1 MNKDE
6 TVARLHSDRDRVLHK
21 IAKTP
26 AEDNSRIV
34 YTLVQT
40 LTRCIQHVLVT
51 AENESRGLTPYE
63 EGHVVAWTA
72 TLKSIAKDLDVFTA
86 GQS

>member
-6 TVARLHSDRDRVLHK
+6 TVTRLHADRDRVLHK

-26 AEDNSRIV
+26 AEDNSRIL

-40 LTRCIQHVLVT
+40 LTRSIQHIIVT
-51 AENESRGLTPYE
+51 AEHENRGLAPYE
-63 EGHVVAWTA
+63 QGHVDGWTA
-72 TLKSIAKDLDVFTA
+72 TLKNLSLIHI
-86 GQS
+86 

>member
-6 TVARLHSDRDRVLHK
+6 TVARLRADRDRVLHK

-26 AEDNSRIV
+26 AEDNSRIL

-40 LTRCIQHVLVT
+40 LTRSIQHIIVT
-51 AENESRGLTPYE
+51 AENEKREQTQYE

-72 TLKSIAKDLDVFTA
+72 TLKRIAKDLDVFTTRS
-86 GQS
+86 Q

>member
-6 TVARLHSDRDRVLHK
+6 TVYNLRADRDRVLHK
-21 IAKTP
+21 IATAP
-26 AEDNSRIV
+26 DVSNSLIL

-40 LTRCIQHVLVT
+40 LTRSSQHIIVT
-51 AENESRGLTPYE
+51 AENESRGLTSYE

-72 TLKSIAKDLDVFTA
+72 TLKRIAKDLEVFTTRS
-86 GQS
+86 Q